1 MKFLKNRRALSPVIA
16 VILMFILILAAI
28 AISLTFMG
36 PTLSIFKDN
45 SYNNSNHMYFISLDD
60 TIHELINSPPP
71 LIREV
76 YIQQSEGSFFF
87 DSNWLMFFYFREVG
101 EEQQHL
107 SIQQNVSRVIHKS
120 TATADYTQGEHRY
133 LIGPEK
139 QDYLMINGSSKLY
152 NEISVLNESRTR
164 GESSF
169 LYLSLYYRYSLNINY
184 QTEVSTDTEIYMLD
198 IVHVNLILNET
209 STPVSQ
215 KNIFLDVQYHGTRKT
230 TYSTIVFNNDIYGE
244 MQLFDDYGRAQTER
258 PIYFPVSP
266 NYSIHLLN
274 IQMIE
279 IDIYITVK

>member
-71 LIREV
+71 LTREV
-76 YIQQSEGSFFF
+76 YIQQSEGSFLFA
-87 DSNWLMFFYFREVG
+87 SNWLMFFYIREVG

-120 TATADYTQGEHRY
+120 TATADYSQGEHKY

-164 GESSF
+164 EESSF

-184 QTEVSTDTEIYMLD
+184 QTEGMTEIYMLD

-230 TYSTIVFNNDIYGE
+230 TYSTIIFNNDIYGE
-244 MQLFDDYGRAQTER
+244 MQLFDDYGKAQTER
-258 PIYFPVSP
+258 PIYFPVNP